1 MIFETFRRICFP
13 KNLHELILKEINTF
27 REPIG
32 QQQPIL
38 NNSEQGARKSEC
50 ASGKS
55 EYATGKSE

>member
-1 MIFETFRRICFP
+1 LFP